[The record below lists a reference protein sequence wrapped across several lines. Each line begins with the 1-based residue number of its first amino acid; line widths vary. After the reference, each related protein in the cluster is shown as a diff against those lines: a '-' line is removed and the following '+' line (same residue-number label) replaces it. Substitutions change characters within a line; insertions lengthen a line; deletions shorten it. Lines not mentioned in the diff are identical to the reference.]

1 MAVFAGHQPAD
12 IFRKSIFRIACNRFR
27 PELRLAT
34 TPFNQLLAVTERI
47 VQINIAV
54 ALEIECS

>member
-1 MAVFAGHQPAD
+1 MAEFAGHQPAD

-54 ALEIECS
+54 ALEIKCS